1 MKQKESLR
9 AKLVKRYLR
18 FGIRKFT
25 IGVASVAIASGLMM
39 IGSHQIQAE
48 ETAPTSATVTK
59 QENTDTGVKKEQ
71 TVTTAELESKL
82 TEVEE
87 KLAVV
92 PNVKSTE
99 SVLKTSEELVHQA
112 RELLKDEKK
121 TQEKVNSLTQK
132 LKNQLFVLKSINVK
146 ALTEKK
152 ENQKIDSRDG
162 KEIPGKGESSF
173 REAEVADNTET
184 PATKTTVT
192 IKFVS
197 EGTENNSLD
206 SLTVKETGKV
216 GEAIPENNVQT
227 RIGAGGAI
235 TGMGYTVVSNPFNT
249 TDMNQKPKFGDMDKE
264 IVITL
269 RPMKVTVKTVYALQG
284 ETVSEDAVKSAVT
297 TDIKTVKEVV
307 TSTIPSTNE
316 VGNDSLKARVIVKYG
331 SGNFVRDEEVEVP
344 VKVLPTK
351 SVTSGITVLKGTD
364 NNALIN
370 KVREHVTKELQALNN
385 LPSGVTA
392 TIKDSDAYVTPDTN
406 ENKDSNMNVS
416 VQYKNG
422 DTVIKETTV
431 EVPIKV
437 VSSTVKSF
445 AVVEGTKIPAKT
457 VEKSVDAGAGGEVER
472 PDENAIPD
480 TIGKTTVEVPV
491 KVKYGTDKEH
501 PDLVE
506 EVTVSVLVVAKP
518 KPITVEEGTTITEEL
533 VKQQITLPEG
543 SKIKEIGAIPDT
555 KTSGKKENI
564 SVTIEL
570 KNGQTIT
577 LHVPVTVTAKG
588 KDDEEKPK
596 PEEDMNQIVTKYVDE
611 ANQSISPEEK
621 GEHEKKELQGYVYV
635 NKTTDEKGNIIHHYK
650 KVKTENGENKPKP
663 DEHLNQVVTKY
674 VDETNQSISP
684 DEQGEHE
691 KKELQGYV
699 YVNKTTD
706 EKGNITHHYKK
717 VKTENGGNHSNQGE
731 HSNNNVIPPKPLETV
746 PSETKPTETNQTGWN
761 FVNGKWYYKKDGK
774 NITKKWEKINGKWYF
789 FTPSGDIKNNGWEF
803 VNGKWYY
810 LEQSGAMKASQWF
823 KSGGKWFYVNHSG
836 VMETGWLQVNGKW
849 YYLEQSGAMKASQ
862 WFKLNEKWYYVND
875 SGELLVNTTT
885 PDGYKVNENGEW
897 INE

>member
-48 ETAPTSATVTK
+48 ETAPTSPTVTK
-59 QENTDTGVKKEQ
+59 QENTDPGVKKEQ
-71 TVTTAELESKL
+71 TVTKAEA
-82 TEVEE
+82 TDN
-87 KLAVV
+87 A
-92 PNVKSTE
+92 
-99 SVLKTSEELVHQA
+99 
-112 RELLKDEKK
+112 
-121 TQEKVNSLTQK
+121 
-132 LKNQLFVLKSINVK
+132 
-146 ALTEKK
+146 
-152 ENQKIDSRDG
+152 EN
-162 KEIPGKGESSF
+162 P
-173 REAEVADNTET
+173 T
-184 PATKTTVT
+184 TKTTVT

-206 SLTVKETGKV
+206 KFTFTETGKV
-216 GEAIPENNVQT
+216 GEAISENNVQT

-249 TDMNQKPKFGDMDKE
+249 TDMNQKPKFGDMNKE

-269 RPMKVTVKTVYALQG
+269 KPMHATVQTIYALQG
-284 ETVSEDAVKSAVT
+284 ETVSEDDVKSAVT
-297 TDIKTVKEVV
+297 TEINTNKVV
-307 TSTIPSTNE
+307 TKDSIPSTNE
-316 VGNDSLKARVIVKYG
+316 AGNDSLKARVIVKYG
-331 SGNFVRDEEVEVP
+331 SGNYIRDEEVEVP

-351 SVTSGITVLKGTD
+351 SVTSGITVLKGIE
-364 NNALIN
+364 NNTLID
-370 KVREHVTKELQALNN
+370 KVREHVTKELAGLTNF
-385 LPSGVTA
+385 PSGVTA
-392 TIKDSDAYVTPDTN
+392 TIKDREAYATPDTK
-406 ENKDSNMNVS
+406 ENQESKMDVTI
-416 VQYKNG
+416 QYKKG
-422 DTVIKETTV
+422 ETVIKEKAV

-437 VSSTVKSF
+437 VSSIVKSL
-445 AVVEGTKIPAKT
+445 AVVEGTTIPAET
-457 VEKSVDAGAGGEVER
+457 VKNSVKPGKGGEVEL
-472 PDENAIPD
+472 PNDNAIPD
-480 TIGKTTVEVPV
+480 TKGKTTVKIPV

-518 KPITVEEGTTITEEL
+518 KPISVEEGTTITKEL
-533 VKQQITLPEG
+533 VKRQITLPEG
-543 SKIKEIGAIPDT
+543 SNIKEIGAIPDT
-555 KTSGKKENI
+555 KKAGKKENI

-570 KNGQTIT
+570 KDGQTLT
-577 LHVPVTVTAKG
+577 LHVPVTVTAK
-588 KDDEEKPK
+588 
-596 PEEDMNQIVTKYVDE
+596 V
-611 ANQSISPEEK
+611 
-621 GEHEKKELQGYVYV
+621 
-635 NKTTDEKGNIIHHYK
+635 
-650 KVKTENGENKPKP
+650 
-663 DEHLNQVVTKY
+663 
-674 VDETNQSISP
+674 
-684 DEQGEHE
+684 
-691 KKELQGYV
+691 
-699 YVNKTTD
+699 
-706 EKGNITHHYKK
+706 
-717 VKTENGGNHSNQGE
+717 ENGGNHSSQGE
-731 HSNNNVIPPKPLETV
+731 HSNNNVISPKPSETV

-810 LEQSGAMKASQWF
+810 LEPSGAMKASQWF

-849 YYLEQSGAMKASQ
+849 YYLEPSGAMKASQ

-875 SGELLVNTTT
+875 SGELLVNTIT

>member
-48 ETAPTSATVTK
+48 ETAPTSTTVTK

-197 EGTENNSLD
+197 EGTENHSLD
-206 SLTVKETGKV
+206 KFTFTETGKV

-249 TDMNQKPKFGDMDKE
+249 ADMNQKPKFGDMDKE

-269 RPMKVTVKTVYALQG
+269 RPMKATVKTIYALQG
-284 ETVSEDAVKSAVT
+284 KTVSEDAVKDAVAT
-297 TDIKTVKEVV
+297 EINTVKEVV

-316 VGNDSLKARVIVKYG
+316 AGNDSLKARVIVKYG
-331 SGNFVRDEEVEVP
+331 SGNYIRDEEVEVP

-351 SVTSGITVLKGTD
+351 KVTSGITVLKGIE
-364 NNALIN
+364 NNTLIN
-370 KVREHVTKELQALNN
+370 KVREHVTKELKALNN

-392 TIKDSDAYVTPDTN
+392 TIKDNDVYVTPDTN
-406 ENKDSNMNVS
+406 ENKDSKMDVTI
-416 VQYKNG
+416 QYKNG
-422 DTVIKETTV
+422 DTVLKETTV

-445 AVVEGTKIPAKT
+445 AVVEGTKIPATT
-457 VEKSVDAGAGGEVER
+457 VKNSVDPGAGGEVEL
-472 PDENAIPD
+472 PDANAIPD
-480 TIGKTTVEVPV
+480 TTGKTKVEVPV

-518 KPITVEEGTTITEEL
+518 KPISVEEGTTITEEL

-543 SKIKEIGAIPDT
+543 SNIKKIGAIPDT
-555 KTSGKKENI
+555 KIAGKKENI

-588 KDDEEKPK
+588 KDDEEKPKPK

-635 NKTTDEKGNIIHHYK
+635 NKTTDEKGNII
-650 KVKTENGENKPKP
+650 
-663 DEHLNQVVTKY
+663 
-674 VDETNQSISP
+674 
-684 DEQGEHE
+684 
-691 KKELQGYV
+691 
-699 YVNKTTD
+699 
-706 EKGNITHHYKK
+706 HHYKK

>member
-48 ETAPTSATVTK
+48 ETAPTSTTVTK

-82 TEVEE
+82 AEVEE
-87 KLAVV
+87 KLAVI

-121 TQEKVNSLTQK
+121 TQEKVDSLTQK

-146 ALTEKK
+146 SLTEKK

-173 REAEVADNTET
+173 REVADAET
-184 PATKTTVT
+184 PTTKTTVT

-197 EGTENNSLD
+197 EGIEIQGHTI
-206 SLTVKETGKV
+206 TETGME
-216 GEAIPENNVQT
+216 GNRIPENNVQT
-227 RIGAGGAI
+227 HIDVLKN
-235 TGMGYTVVSNPFNT
+235 MGYKVVSNPFLSSEEN
-249 TDMNQKPKFGDMDKE
+249 KPKFDKNVKE

-269 RPMKVTVKTVYALQG
+269 QQMHATVKTIYALQG

-297 TDIKTVKEVV
+297 TEINTVKEVMN
-307 TSTIPSTNE
+307 IPSTNE
-316 VGNDSLKARVIVKYG
+316 AGNDSLKARVIVKYG
-331 SGNFVRDEEVEVP
+331 SGNYIRDEEVEVP

-364 NNALIN
+364 NNTLIN
-370 KVREHVTKELQALNN
+370 KVREHVTKELAGLTN

-392 TIKDSDAYVTPDTN
+392 TIKDGEAYATPDTN
-406 ENKDSNMNVS
+406 ENKDSKMDVTI
-416 VQYKNG
+416 QYKNG
-422 DTVIKETTV
+422 DTVLKETTV

-445 AVVEGTKIPAKT
+445 AVVEGTKIPATT
-457 VEKSVDAGAGGEVER
+457 VKKSVDPGAGGEVEL

-480 TIGKTTVEVPV
+480 TTGKTKVEVPV

-518 KPITVEEGTTITEEL
+518 KPISVEEGTTITEEL
-533 VKQQITLPEG
+533 VKQQITLPEN
-543 SKIKEIGAIPDT
+543 SRIKEIGAIPDT
-555 KTSGKKENI
+555 KTAGKKENI

-588 KDDEEKPK
+588 KDDEEKPKPK

-635 NKTTDEKGNIIHHYK
+635 NKTI
-650 KVKTENGENKPKP
+650 
-663 DEHLNQVVTKY
+663 
-674 VDETNQSISP
+674 
-684 DEQGEHE
+684 
-691 KKELQGYV
+691 
-699 YVNKTTD
+699 D

-823 KSGGKWFYVNHSG
+823 KSSGKWYYVNHSG

>member
-48 ETAPTSATVTK
+48 ETAPTSTTVTK

-71 TVTTAELESKL
+71 AVTTAELESKL

-121 TQEKVNSLTQK
+121 TQEKVDSLTQK

-173 REAEVADNTET
+173 REVADNTET

-269 RPMKVTVKTVYALQG
+269 RPMKATVKMVYALQG

-297 TDIKTVKEVV
+297 TEINTVKEVMN
-307 TSTIPSTNE
+307 IPSTNE
-316 VGNDSLKARVIVKYG
+316 AGNDSLKARVIVKYG
-331 SGNFVRDEEVEVP
+331 SGNYIRDEEVEVP

-351 SVTSGITVLKGTD
+351 KVTSGITVLKGIE
-364 NNALIN
+364 NNTLIN
-370 KVREHVTKELQALNN
+370 KVREHVTKELKALNN

-392 TIKDSDAYVTPDTN
+392 TIKDNDVYVTPDTN
-406 ENKDSNMNVS
+406 ENKDSKMDVTI
-416 VQYKNG
+416 QYKNG
-422 DTVIKETTV
+422 DTVLKETTV

-445 AVVEGTKIPAKT
+445 AVVEGTKIPATT
-457 VEKSVDAGAGGEVER
+457 VKNSVDPGAGGEVEL
-472 PDENAIPD
+472 PDANAIPD
-480 TIGKTTVEVPV
+480 TTGKTKVEVPV

-518 KPITVEEGTTITEEL
+518 KPISVEEGTTITEEL
-533 VKQQITLPEG
+533 VKQQITLPEN
-543 SKIKEIGAIPDT
+543 SKIKAIGAIPDT

-570 KNGQTIT
+570 KDGQTLT

-596 PEEDMNQIVTKYVDE
+596 PKPEVDINQIVTKYVDE
-611 ANQSISPEEK
+611 ANQSILPEEK
-621 GEHEKKELQGYVYV
+621 GEHDKKELNGYVYV
-635 NKTTDEKGNIIHHYK
+635 NKTIDEKGNIIHHYK
-650 KVKTENGENKPKP
+650 KVKA
-663 DEHLNQVVTKY
+663 
-674 VDETNQSISP
+674 
-684 DEQGEHE
+684 
-691 KKELQGYV
+691 
-699 YVNKTTD
+699 
-706 EKGNITHHYKK
+706 
-717 VKTENGGNHSNQGE
+717 ENGGNHSNQGE

>member
-197 EGTENNSLD
+197 EGTENNSLEKY
-206 SLTVKETGKV
+206 TVTETGNV
-216 GEAIPENNVQT
+216 GETIPESSVQA
-227 RIGAGGAI
+227 RVGSGGVI
-235 TGMGYTVVSNPFNT
+235 TTMGYTVKDNPFLKSE
-249 TDMNQKPKFGDMDKE
+249 KPKFGNTNKE

-269 RPMKVTVKTVYALQG
+269 TPMKATVKTVYALQG
-284 ETVSEDAVKSAVT
+284 ETVSEDAIKEAVT
-297 TDIKTVKEVV
+297 TKINTNKVV
-307 TSTIPSTNE
+307 TKDSIPSTNE
-316 VGNDSLKARVIVKYG
+316 VGNDSLKARVTVTYG
-331 SGNFVRDEEVEVP
+331 SNGFERDEQVDVP
-344 VKVLPTK
+344 IKILPTK

-364 NNALIN
+364 NNTLIN
-370 KVREHVTKELQALNN
+370 KVREHVTKELEALTN

-392 TIKDSDAYVTPDTN
+392 TIKDGEAYATPGTN
-406 ENKDSNMNVS
+406 ENQDSKMDVTI
-416 VQYKNG
+416 QYKKG
-422 DTVIKETTV
+422 ETVIKETAV

-437 VSSTVKSF
+437 VSSIVKSL
-445 AVVEGTKIPAKT
+445 AVVEGTTIPAET
-457 VEKSVDAGAGGEVER
+457 VKNSVKPGKGGEVEL
-472 PDENAIPD
+472 PDANAIPD
-480 TIGKTTVEVPV
+480 TTGKTKVEVPV
-491 KVKYGTDKEH
+491 KVKYGTDKAH

-518 KPITVEEGTTITEEL
+518 KPISVEEGTTITEEL
-533 VKQQITLPEG
+533 VKQQITLPEN
-543 SKIKEIGAIPDT
+543 SKIKAIGAIPDT

-570 KNGQTIT
+570 KDGQTLT

-588 KDDEEKPK
+588 KDDEEKPKPK

-611 ANQSISPEEK
+611 ANQSILPEEK
-621 GEHEKKELQGYVYV
+621 GEHDKKELQGYVYV

-684 DEQGEHE
+684 EEKGEHD
-691 KKELQGYV
+691 KKELNGYV

-717 VKTENGGNHSNQGE
+717 VKVENGGNHSNQGE
-731 HSNNNVIPPKPLETV
+731 HSNNNVIPPKTLETV

-823 KSGGKWFYVNHSG
+823 KSSGKWYYVNHSG

-897 INE
+897 IHE

>member
-197 EGTENNSLD
+197 EGAENNSLD
-206 SLTVKETGKV
+206 KFTFTETGNV
-216 GEAIPENNVQT
+216 GETIPESSVQA
-227 RIGAGGAI
+227 RVGSGGVI
-235 TGMGYTVVSNPFNT
+235 TTMGYTVKDNPFLKSE
-249 TDMNQKPKFGDMDKE
+249 KPKFGNTNKE

-269 RPMKVTVKTVYALQG
+269 TPMKATVKTVYALQG
-284 ETVSEDAVKSAVT
+284 ETVSEEAVKSAVAT
-297 TDIKTVKEVV
+297 EINTVKEVV

-316 VGNDSLKARVIVKYG
+316 AGNDSLKARVIVKYG
-331 SGNFVRDEEVEVP
+331 SGNYIRDEEVEVP

-351 SVTSGITVLKGTD
+351 KVTSGITVLKGIE
-364 NNALIN
+364 NNTLIN
-370 KVREHVTKELQALNN
+370 KVREHVTKELKALNN

-392 TIKDSDAYVTPDTN
+392 TIKDNDVYATPGTN
-406 ENKDSNMNVS
+406 ENQDSKMDVTI
-416 VQYKNG
+416 QYKKG
-422 DTVIKETTV
+422 ETVIKETAV

-437 VSSTVKSF
+437 VSSIVKSL
-445 AVVEGTKIPAKT
+445 AVVEGTTIPAET
-457 VEKSVDAGAGGEVER
+457 VKNSVKPGKGGEVEL
-472 PDENAIPD
+472 PDANAIPD
-480 TIGKTTVEVPV
+480 TTGKTKVEVPV

-518 KPITVEEGTTITEEL
+518 KPISVEEGTTITEEL
-533 VKQQITLPEG
+533 VKQQITLPEN
-543 SKIKEIGAIPDT
+543 SKIKAIGAIPDT
-555 KTSGKKENI
+555 KTAGKKENI

-577 LHVPVTVTAKG
+577 LHVPVTVTAKVENG
-588 KDDEEKPK
+588 GEKPK
-596 PEEDMNQIVTKYVDE
+596 PDEHLNQVVTKYVDE
-611 ANQSISPEEK
+611 ANHSISPEEK
-621 GEHEKKELQGYVYV
+621 GEHDKKELQGYVYV

-650 KVKTENGENKPKP
+650 KVKAENGEEKPKP
-663 DEHLNQVVTKY
+663 EEHLNQIVTKY
-674 VDETNQSISP
+674 VDEANNSISP
-684 DEQGEHE
+684 EEKGEHD
-691 KKELQGYV
+691 KKELNGYV

-706 EKGNITHHYKK
+706 EKGNIIHHYKK
-717 VKTENGGNHSNQGE
+717 VKVENGGNHSNQGE

-746 PSETKPTETNQTGWN
+746 PSETKPTETNQTGWD

>member
-99 SVLKTSEELVHQA
+99 SVLKTSEELVHQE

-197 EGTENNSLD
+197 EGAENNSLD
-206 SLTVKETGKV
+206 KFTFTETGNV
-216 GEAIPENNVQT
+216 GETIPESSVQA
-227 RIGAGGAI
+227 RVGSGGVI
-235 TGMGYTVVSNPFNT
+235 TTMGYTVKDNPFLKSE
-249 TDMNQKPKFGDMDKE
+249 KPKFGNTNKE

-269 RPMKVTVKTVYALQG
+269 TPMKATVKTVYALQG
-284 ETVSEDAVKSAVT
+284 ETVSEEAVKSAVAT
-297 TDIKTVKEVV
+297 EINTVKEVV

-316 VGNDSLKARVIVKYG
+316 AGNDSLKARVIVKYG
-331 SGNFVRDEEVEVP
+331 SGNYIRDEEVEVP

-351 SVTSGITVLKGTD
+351 KVTSGITVLKGIE
-364 NNALIN
+364 NNTLIN
-370 KVREHVTKELQALNN
+370 KVREHVTKELKALNN

-392 TIKDSDAYVTPDTN
+392 TIKDNDVYATPGTN
-406 ENKDSNMNVS
+406 ENQDSKMDVTI
-416 VQYKNG
+416 QYKKG
-422 DTVIKETTV
+422 ETVIKETAV

-437 VSSTVKSF
+437 VSSIVKSL
-445 AVVEGTKIPAKT
+445 AVVEGTTIPAET
-457 VEKSVDAGAGGEVER
+457 VKNSVKPGKGGEVEL
-472 PDENAIPD
+472 PDANAIPD
-480 TIGKTTVEVPV
+480 TTGKTKVEVPV

-518 KPITVEEGTTITEEL
+518 KPISVEEGTTITEEL
-533 VKQQITLPEG
+533 VKQQITLPEN
-543 SKIKEIGAIPDT
+543 SKIKAIGAIPDT
-555 KTSGKKENI
+555 KTAGKKENI

-577 LHVPVTVTAKG
+577 LHVPVTVTAKVENG
-588 KDDEEKPK
+588 GEKPK
-596 PEEDMNQIVTKYVDE
+596 PDEHLNQVVTKYVDE
-611 ANQSISPEEK
+611 ANHSISPEEK
-621 GEHEKKELQGYVYV
+621 GEHDKKELQGYVYV

-650 KVKTENGENKPKP
+650 KVKAENGEEKPKP
-663 DEHLNQVVTKY
+663 EEHLNQIVTKY
-674 VDETNQSISP
+674 VDEANNSISP
-684 DEQGEHE
+684 EEKGEHD
-691 KKELQGYV
+691 KKELNGYV

-706 EKGNITHHYKK
+706 EKGNIIHHYKK
-717 VKTENGGNHSNQGE
+717 VKVENGGNHSNQGE

-746 PSETKPTETNQTGWN
+746 PSETKPTETNQTGWD